1 MKVVL
6 LEDVKKVGKKG
17 EIVEVSDAYGR
28 NVLIKK
34 GLGLEG
40 TATNVN
46 NARQKQESIAHNKA
60 VANDEAK
67 ILAAQLTKVEV
78 TVKVRM
84 GEEGRVFG
92 SVTAKDISD
101 AKSVIIVVT
110 ANANV
115 GTRINFK
122 GDQRLRKPSPTKIL
136 GTAYIKI
143 VPTAVKGP
151 NKMETITKA
160 TTAAEQLYRIP
171 HRIPTIASAAGAT
184 MVASNDKMGRLAP
197 ITVNTTTMAAKN
209 AVSTIALVFV
219 CFIILHPIL
228 KGYQLSFNYS
238 SLKK

>member
-46 NARQKQESIAHNKA
+46 NAKQKQESIAHNKA

-78 TVKVRM
+78 RM

-101 AKSVIIVVT
+101 AAKAQYKVDID
-110 ANANV
+110 
-115 GTRINFK
+115 K
-122 GDQRLRKPSPTKIL
+122 KKIEIKEPLKTL
-136 GTAYIKI
+136 G
-143 VPTAVKGP
+143 VHDVLVRVHP
-151 NKMETITKA
+151 EIT
-160 TTAAEQLYRIP
+160 
-171 HRIPTIASAAGAT
+171 
-184 MVASNDKMGRLAP
+184 
-197 ITVNTTTMAAKN
+197 
-209 AVSTIALVFV
+209 STIKVNVVAE
-219 CFIILHPIL
+219 
-228 KGYQLSFNYS
+228 
-238 SLKK
+238 

>member
-46 NARQKQESIAHNKA
+46 NAKQKQESIAHNKA

-67 ILAAQLTKVEV
+67 ILAAQLT
-78 TVKVRM
+78 VKVRM

-101 AKSVIIVVT
+101 AAKAQYKVDID
-110 ANANV
+110 
-115 GTRINFK
+115 K
-122 GDQRLRKPSPTKIL
+122 KKIEIKEPLKTL
-136 GTAYIKI
+136 G
-143 VPTAVKGP
+143 VHDVLVRVHP
-151 NKMETITKA
+151 EIT
-160 TTAAEQLYRIP
+160 
-171 HRIPTIASAAGAT
+171 
-184 MVASNDKMGRLAP
+184 
-197 ITVNTTTMAAKN
+197 
-209 AVSTIALVFV
+209 STIKVNVVAE
-219 CFIILHPIL
+219 
-228 KGYQLSFNYS
+228 
-238 SLKK
+238 

>member
-46 NARQKQESIAHNKA
+46 NAKQKQESIAHNKA

-92 SVTAKDISD
+92 SVTAIDID
-101 AKSVIIVVT
+101 K
-110 ANANV
+110 
-115 GTRINFK
+115 K
-122 GDQRLRKPSPTKIL
+122 KIEIKEPLKTL
-136 GTAYIKI
+136 G
-143 VPTAVKGP
+143 VHDVLVRVHP
-151 NKMETITKA
+151 EIT
-160 TTAAEQLYRIP
+160 
-171 HRIPTIASAAGAT
+171 
-184 MVASNDKMGRLAP
+184 
-197 ITVNTTTMAAKN
+197 
-209 AVSTIALVFV
+209 STIKVNVVAE
-219 CFIILHPIL
+219 
-228 KGYQLSFNYS
+228 
-238 SLKK
+238 

>member
-46 NARQKQESIAHNKA
+46 NAKQKQESIAHNKA

-84 GEEGRVFG
+84 VVY
-92 SVTAKDISD
+92 SVPLL
-101 AKSVIIVVT
+101 
-110 ANANV
+110 
-115 GTRINFK
+115 
-122 GDQRLRKPSPTKIL
+122 QKIFPMQL
-136 GTAYIKI
+136 KRNIK
-143 VPTAVKGP
+143 
-151 NKMETITKA
+151 
-160 TTAAEQLYRIP
+160 
-171 HRIPTIASAAGAT
+171 
-184 MVASNDKMGRLAP
+184 
-197 ITVNTTTMAAKN
+197 
-209 AVSTIALVFV
+209 
-219 CFIILHPIL
+219 
-228 KGYQLSFNYS
+228 
-238 SLKK
+238 

>member
-28 NVLIKK
+28 NVK

-46 NARQKQESIAHNKA
+46 NAKQKQESIAHNKA

-101 AKSVIIVVT
+101 AAKAQYKVDID
-110 ANANV
+110 
-115 GTRINFK
+115 K
-122 GDQRLRKPSPTKIL
+122 KKIEIKEPLKTL
-136 GTAYIKI
+136 G
-143 VPTAVKGP
+143 VHDVLVRVHP
-151 NKMETITKA
+151 EIT
-160 TTAAEQLYRIP
+160 
-171 HRIPTIASAAGAT
+171 
-184 MVASNDKMGRLAP
+184 
-197 ITVNTTTMAAKN
+197 
-209 AVSTIALVFV
+209 STIKVNVVAE
-219 CFIILHPIL
+219 
-228 KGYQLSFNYS
+228 
-238 SLKK
+238 

>member
-40 TATNVN
+40 TAT

-101 AKSVIIVVT
+101 AAKAQYKVDIDKKKIEIKEPLKTLGVHDVV
-110 ANANV
+110 V
-115 GTRINFK
+115 RVH
-122 GDQRLRKPSPTKIL
+122 P
-136 GTAYIKI
+136 
-143 VPTAVKGP
+143 
-151 NKMETITKA
+151 EIT
-160 TTAAEQLYRIP
+160 
-171 HRIPTIASAAGAT
+171 
-184 MVASNDKMGRLAP
+184 
-197 ITVNTTTMAAKN
+197 
-209 AVSTIALVFV
+209 STIKVNVVAE
-219 CFIILHPIL
+219 
-228 KGYQLSFNYS
+228 
-238 SLKK
+238 